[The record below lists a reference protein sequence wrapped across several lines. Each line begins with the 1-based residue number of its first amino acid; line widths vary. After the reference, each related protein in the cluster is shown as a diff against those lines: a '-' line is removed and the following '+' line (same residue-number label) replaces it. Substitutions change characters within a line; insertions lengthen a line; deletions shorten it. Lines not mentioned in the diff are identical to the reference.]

1 MHEEDAGIIWKHTEL
16 RTMHPEVR
24 RGRKLVISFIATVGQ
39 YRPFPPHVPSES
51 CALPSALPDK
61 PVLAQGTDHGL
72 ILIWLTSDEKTLV

>member
-39 YRPFPPHVPSES
+39 QLFPFSSAHALCFFNAHPMRSLRNS
-51 CALPSALPDK
+51 LGNRALPRD
-61 PVLAQGTDHGL
+61 
-72 ILIWLTSDEKTLV
+72 